1 MTQMTKTVALTI
13 FTLEI
18 VIGIRNSLG
27 YGRMLFCWKT
37 LDIKIVYKNVKKK
50 EAHKLIGKL
59 CSAIYI

>member
-1 MTQMTKTVALTI
+1 MTQMTKIIALTI

-18 VIGIRNSLG
+18 VIEIRNSLD
-27 YGRMLFCWKT
+27 YGRIIFCWNT

-50 EAHKLIGKL
+50 EAHKLIRKL